1 MKAGLNRILLVL
13 SVMCLAVS
21 LFSIVSF
28 GIEDSRRT
36 AERAEHDR
44 QQAVEEIQFA
54 VDADIDH
61 RPLYRDGIA
70 LCSAAAFLL
79 VLFRFKS
86 IYALLPFVAGTFLI
100 YKWISRLVIDLS
112 YNESYMRDSP
122 YLLRIAP
129 TPDWFLFSI
138 FLVTL
143 VICLIFV
150 FSGSAAQRME

>member
-1 MKAGLNRILLVL
+1 
-13 SVMCLAVS
+13 
-21 LFSIVSF
+21 
-28 GIEDSRRT
+28 
-36 AERAEHDR
+36 
-44 QQAVEEIQFA
+44 
-54 VDADIDH
+54 
-61 RPLYRDGIA
+61 LYRDGIA